1 MRFSP
6 VSYFCTAWKE
16 RPSLLPSSICVM
28 PTCARRSRR
37 CPPTWQSIGSG
48 PSTVTVRRLNE
59 NTSPSGI
66 ASIESAVG
74 LLKPFLPS
82 CSTRLLKTS
91 ASIQKLQLFIV
102 QMQLDK
108 LPALRA
114 AQIIRRADNISL
126 IDDREKL
133 FHSAAHAP
141 VHPRRRAGQSAIA
154 KR

>member
-1 MRFSP
+1 
-6 VSYFCTAWKE
+6 
-16 RPSLLPSSICVM
+16 
-28 PTCARRSRR
+28 
-37 CPPTWQSIGSG
+37 
-48 PSTVTVRRLNE
+48 
-59 NTSPSGI
+59 
-66 ASIESAVG
+66 
-74 LLKPFLPS
+74 
-82 CSTRLLKTS
+82 LLKTS